1 MSLNS
6 LENSLDDAEV
16 KVSGNR
22 STMAAH
28 LSDPQVIAVVNCF
41 SYIYNI
47 TLGGSSSMTL
57 NFEEVQ

>member
-28 LSDPQVIAVVNCF
+28 LSDPQVIAVVNSV
-41 SYIYNI
+41 SYI
-47 TLGGSSSMTL
+47 
-57 NFEEVQ
+57 